1 MQSWAPLK
9 EGSAFSG
16 AHTPGAG
23 GNQNQRDPGK
33 MERGGGG
40 GTGQWTWLITANC
53 PHFTTTCCLGKQIP
67 QAESKE
73 PI

>member
-9 EGSAFSG
+9 AGSAFSG

-40 GTGQWTWLITANC
+40 GRDNGLGSLLPTVLISPLLA
-53 PHFTTTCCLGKQIP
+53 
-67 QAESKE
+67 A
-73 PI
+73 